1 MMHAASIQGQMAS
14 QLIDAVLGQS
24 VQAQIDLATKLIR
37 VSMEMNLKA
46 PASTADVSGAGG
58 QVDVVG

>member
-1 MMHAASIQGQMAS
+1 MHAASIQAQMAS
-14 QLIDAVLGQS
+14 QLIDEVLGQS

-37 VSMEMNLKA
+37 FSMEMSLKA
-46 PASTADVSGAGG
+46 PASTADVSGTGG